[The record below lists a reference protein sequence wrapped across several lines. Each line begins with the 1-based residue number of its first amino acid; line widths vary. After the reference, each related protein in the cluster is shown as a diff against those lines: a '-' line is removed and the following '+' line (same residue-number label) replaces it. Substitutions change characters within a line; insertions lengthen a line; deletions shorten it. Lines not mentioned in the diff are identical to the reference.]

1 MKKVLLLATVAI
13 AFVFSTNAQIRKGSI
28 LLGGSV
34 GFTTSS
40 YKNLNTESS
49 SNSVLLSPQFGYTFK
64 ENNVAG
70 LRLTYN
76 SNNNQHQNYPESES
90 SGYSAGLFYRRYIS
104 LSNKFFLFGE
114 GGADY
119 GVNNYNNGSGS
130 EFEGKTIGLNL
141 FPGISYAV
149 GKRFQLEAVLNDLL
163 RVSYSTGKNIDN
175 TGTSPVE
182 SKTNAFSIGT
192 NLSSQMPL
200 TIGFRF
206 VLGK

>member
-1 MKKVLLLATVAI
+1 MKKALLLAVTALAVVLSAN
-13 AFVFSTNAQIRKGSI
+13 TQITKGSI

-34 GFTTSS
+34 GYITTT
-40 YKNLNTESS
+40 NEFLNTESS
-49 SNSVLLSPQFGYTFK
+49 SNSVFLSPQFGYTISD
-64 ENNVAG
+64 NNVIG
-70 LRLTYN
+70 LRLIYN
-76 SNNNQHQNYPESES
+76 SNNNQHQNYPETES
-90 SGYSAGLFYRRYIS
+90 SGFSAGLFYRRYIS

-119 GVNNYNNGSGS
+119 GVNNYDNGSGN

-141 FPGISYAV
+141 FPGISYSV
-149 GKRFQLEAVLNDLL
+149 GKRFHLEAVLNDLF
-163 RVSYSTGKNIDN
+163 RINYSTGKNIDN

-182 SKTNAFSIGT
+182 SKTKAFSIGT
-192 NLSSQMPL
+192 NISSQMPL